1 MNLYAPM
8 FFRRFYRRRLNGK
21 PERYSS
27 ISAIVEK
34 ARMRMTIPELL
45 SIALFYP
52 LLATIPG
59 AMLGYLISEIIK
71 AGEYVTFRGYE
82 VPYWKVEIVII
93 AGFAILAFGFTRYLI
108 LSYPF
113 YLANMRRGR
122 IDSSLPH
129 AVNMMLGM
137 AKGGVPVINIFK
149 FIAENRE
156 IFGEISKE
164 FDKIVT
170 LVEVFGYDL
179 ITSMK
184 QIADTTPS
192 EKLKVFLEN
201 FINVYEGGG
210 DIVEYLRA
218 KSEQLLTERETYYTL
233 YFETLQVFAEIY
245 LALFIVA
252 PLFFL
257 VVLVVFQMVGSG
269 TLEIFKLVMFSFIPL
284 GSLFVLWLVRSA
296 TPRETV
302 GVAEHRYAEEE
313 IALRISDR
321 EPEFRVRT
329 FLLKLKKVAAF
340 LKRPFTEEPYMLP
353 LRALSFYLILPG
365 IAFFIYFY
373 GKLDLDFLIF
383 VSLSAVILPSIIFIE
398 YRSRILSKM
407 ERELPEFLKQL
418 ASLNEAGLNVVEAL
432 RHLSESELGVLGREV
447 KRIKRE
453 VEWGELITAALEK
466 VENRVRSGIFAKAI
480 SLLVR
485 AIEST
490 PSIRDAL
497 NTASVYSELEI
508 EVRDRIK
515 AQMSMYILIIY
526 LAFSVFLYTAYIL
539 IQNML
544 TVFTSIEVTQFTSSI
559 NIEEVKIT
567 FMQTSLLV
575 AFFSGLMAGQMGE
588 GRLEA
593 GLKHVFILL
602 VIVYVFFKFV
612 LP

>member
-1 MNLYAPM
+1 M
-8 FFRRFYRRRLNGK
+8 
-21 PERYSS
+21 
-27 ISAIVEK
+27 
-34 ARMRMTIPELL
+34 
-45 SIALFYP
+45 
-52 LLATIPG
+52 
-59 AMLGYLISEIIK
+59 
-71 AGEYVTFRGYE
+71 
-82 VPYWKVEIVII
+82 
-93 AGFAILAFGFTRYLI
+93 
-108 LSYPF
+108 
-113 YLANMRRGR
+113 
-122 IDSSLPH
+122 
-129 AVNMMLGM
+129 
-137 AKGGVPVINIFK
+137 
-149 FIAENRE
+149 
-156 IFGEISKE
+156 
-164 FDKIVT
+164 
-170 LVEVFGYDL
+170 
-179 ITSMK
+179 
-184 QIADTTPS
+184 
-192 EKLKVFLEN
+192 
-201 FINVYEGGG
+201 
-210 DIVEYLRA
+210 
-218 KSEQLLTERETYYTL
+218 
-233 YFETLQVFAEIY
+233 
-245 LALFIVA
+245 
-252 PLFFL
+252 
-257 VVLVVFQMVGSG
+257 
-269 TLEIFKLVMFSFIPL
+269 
-284 GSLFVLWLVRSA
+284 
-296 TPRETV
+296 
-302 GVAEHRYAEEE
+302 
-313 IALRISDR
+313 
-321 EPEFRVRT
+321 
-329 FLLKLKKVAAF
+329 
-340 LKRPFTEEPYMLP
+340 
-353 LRALSFYLILPG
+353 
-365 IAFFIYFY
+365 
-373 GKLDLDFLIF
+373 
-383 VSLSAVILPSIIFIE
+383 
-398 YRSRILSKM
+398 
-407 ERELPEFLKQL
+407 KQL

-559 NIEEVKIT
+559 NIEEVKAT